1 MDFMTK
7 WIKALFSLLFVS
19 NLAFAEGL
27 FAGAPCWVTNASCV
41 SEKSVAVGISN
52 VAYSVNAQLAT
63 LQAHNDAIANL
74 ALITNSTVTLT
85 SSNNKVTNYSNRS
98 SLWVQTSQEQASV
111 ISNVS
116 LQGVKC
122 IDKWIDRNDTLYI
135 LVVVDQSHDITNIKV
150 QEAKADYTSSSP
162 IELYKS
168 VIKSNMDYA
177 SQLTQSIRAEVKDLT
192 H

>member
-1 MDFMTK
+1 MTNCV
-7 WIKALFSLLFVS
+7 KALFSLVFAS
-19 NLAFAEGL
+19 NLALAEGL
-27 FAGAPCWVTNASCV
+27 FASAPCWVTNANCV
-41 SEKSVAVGISN
+41 AEKNVAVGISN
-52 VAYSVNAQLAT
+52 IAYSANAQLAT

-74 ALITNSTVTLT
+74 ALVTNSTVTFT
-85 SSNNKVTNYSNRS
+85 SSNNKITNKSARR
-98 SLWVQTSQEQASV
+98 SLWLQTSQEQAAV
-111 ISNVS
+111 VSNVT

-150 QEAKADYTSSSP
+150 QEPKADYTSSSP

-177 SQLTQSIRAEVKDLT
+177 SQLSQSIRAEVKDLT
-192 H
+192 N